1 VIGLR
6 PHAMSAGDWTL
17 LAVLQLSLVL
27 LAAFAVW
34 LALRAT
40 RPRNGR

>member
-1 VIGLR
+1 MIGLG
-6 PHAMSAGDWTL
+6 PHAMSAGDWTF
-17 LAVLQLSLVL
+17 LAVLQLSVAL
-27 LAAFAVW
+27 LGAFGVW

>member
-1 VIGLR
+1 MTGLGA
-6 PHAMSAGDWTL
+6 HAMSAGDRTL
-17 LAVLQLSLVL
+17 LAILQLSLVL
-27 LAAFAVW
+27 LAALAVW